1 MGGGDG
7 GEVGEVCDEVRGQV
21 GDVGRVE
28 NHAVYRC
35 REEGRR
41 GVDREVRYDI
51 LVRDRARFPRSRGR
65 VRRGERTKEPEWDI
79 SCADIYEE
87 RGDHR
92 RGPDTV
98 EGA

>member
-1 MGGGDG
+1 
-7 GEVGEVCDEVRGQV
+7 
-21 GDVGRVE
+21 
-28 NHAVYRC
+28 
-35 REEGRR
+35 
-41 GVDREVRYDI
+41 
-51 LVRDRARFPRSRGR
+51 